1 MAPVRRPRFLRFL
14 EVTLFLC
21 LSHTPV
27 FTVFFVHAIL
37 KFFMLRHQKCCRRA
51 YFFWNLVFY
60 HSETVIFCK
69 KWRSK
74 TLPSVRFPSASVFFR
89 LCWVQMVTSSNQVLC
104 WLWTWE
110 LLTFPKHRMLH
121 CRVCIPSTTSIHSA
135 ASANEV
141 TLLKAFEYWNLRS
154 TPPMLKRSIDTE
166 GTWHER

>member
-1 MAPVRRPRFLRFL
+1 MVMAPVRRPRFLRFL

-121 CRVCIPSTTSIHSA
+121 WRVFVSSTTSIHSA
-135 ASANEV
+135 ASAHEV
-141 TLLKAFEYWNLRS
+141 TLLRAFEYWNLRS
-154 TPPMLKRSIDTE
+154 TPPHVT
-166 GTWHER
+166 T